1 MDNGKPREG
10 QLCRLVIDGY
20 ASDGAGVARLDGM
33 VVFVQGG
40 IRGEA
45 CDVRLTHVGRSAL
58 WGRVEEVVNPSP
70 ARIFPRCL
78 HYTKCGGCQFRHMN
92 YAEELEAKRIRVED
106 ALRRLGGAEIHV
118 SAILGAEQ
126 VDRYRNK
133 AQFPVAKGPRIG
145 FYRPRSHDVI
155 DVDDCLLQG
164 EAAARLRGAVKEW
177 MAEYSIPAYN
187 ERTFTGLVR
196 HVYVR
201 TNRAGRSL
209 CCLLVNGRGVPRE
222 AELVRA
228 LRRAEPNLAGI
239 VLGVN
244 EKHNN
249 VILGDSYRT
258 LWGEDFLSDTLC
270 GLTFRLS
277 VPSFY
282 QVNPAQTEVLYG
294 KALEFAGLTGAETV
308 LDLYCGIGTI
318 SLVMARKAGMVWGAE
333 VVPQAVDDAIA
344 NAQRNHIENARFLC
358 ADAGEAARYLEG
370 EGVRPDVVCV
380 DPPRK
385 GLAEDVVDTIADM
398 GPERVVYVSCDPG
411 TLGRDVKRFAG
422 RGYTL
427 KKAVAVDMFPRT
439 AHVETVVLLSKGE
452 IDSKKVRVEFSLE
465 DMDMSGFQKG
475 ATYEQIKAY
484 VLEHSGLKVSSLYI
498 SQIKRKCGLEVGQN
512 YNLSK
517 KEDAKVPQCPPEKES
532 AIREALKFYNLI

>member
-201 TNRAGRSL
+201 TNRSGRSL

-344 NAQRNHIENARFLC
+344 NARRNHIENARFLC

>member
-106 ALRRLGGAEIHV
+106 ALRRLGGADIHV

-228 LRRAEPNLAGI
+228 LRRAEPNLAGV

-318 SLVMARKAGMVWGAE
+318 SLVMARKAGMVWGGE

-398 GPERVVYVSCDPG
+398 GPQRVVYVSCDPG

-422 RGYTL
+422 RDYTL

-439 AHVETVVLLSKGE
+439 AHVETVCLLSKLNVKHHIEVE
-452 IDSKKVRVEFSLE
+452 ITMDELDLTAAESK
-465 DMDMSGFQKG
+465 
-475 ATYEQIKAY
+475 ATYDEIKAY
-484 VLEHSGLKVSSLYI
+484 VLEKFGFKVSQLYI
-498 SQIKRKCGLEVGQN
+498 AQIKRKCGIIERKN
-512 YNLSK
+512 YNQSK
-517 KEDAKVPQCPPEKES
+517 KEDAKVPKCPPEKEA
-532 AIREALKFYNLI
+532 AIMDALKHFQMIP

>member
-10 QLCRLVIDGY
+10 QLCRLVVDGY

-249 VILGDSYRT
+249 VILGDSYRA

-398 GPERVVYVSCDPG
+398 GPQRVVYVSCDPG

-439 AHVETVVLLSKGE
+439 AHVETVVLLSKLNTKQHIE
-452 IDSKKVRVEFSLE
+452 VELNLDELDLTSAESK
-465 DMDMSGFQKG
+465 
-475 ATYEQIKAY
+475 ATYEEIKTY
-484 VLEHSGLKVSSLYI
+484 VLEHTGLKVSHLYI
-498 SQIKRKCGLEVGQN
+498 AQVKQKYGIIEREN
-512 YNLSK
+512 YNKPKSVNSRQPK
-517 KEDAKVPQCPPEKES
+517 CPSEKEA
-532 AIREALKFYNLI
+532 AITEALKHFGMI

>member
-106 ALRRLGGAEIHV
+106 ALRRLGGADIHV

-228 LRRAEPNLAGI
+228 LRRAEPNLAGV

-318 SLVMARKAGMVWGAE
+318 SLVMARKAGMVWGGE

-398 GPERVVYVSCDPG
+398 GPQRVVYVSCDPG

-422 RGYTL
+422 RDYTL

>member
-106 ALRRLGGAEIHV
+106 ALRRLGGADIHV

-228 LRRAEPNLAGI
+228 LRRAEPNLAGV

-318 SLVMARKAGMVWGAE
+318 SLVMARKAGMVWGGE

-398 GPERVVYVSCDPG
+398 GPQRVVYVSCDPG

-422 RGYTL
+422 RDYTL

-465 DMDMSGFQKG
+465 DMDMSEFQDG
-475 ATYEQIKAY
+475 ATYPQIKEY
-484 VLEHSGLKVSSLYI
+484 VLEHTGLKVSNLYI
-498 SQIKRKCGLEVGQN
+498 SQIKRKCGLEVGKN
-512 YNLSK
+512 YNLPKS
-517 KEDAKVPQCPPEKES
+517 EDSRQPQCPPEKEK
-532 AIREALKFYNLI
+532 AIREAFKYFGMI

>member
-222 AELVRA
+222 VELVRA
-228 LRRAEPNLAGI
+228 LRRAEPNLAGV

-398 GPERVVYVSCDPG
+398 GPQRVVYVSCDPG

-452 IDSKKVRVEFSLE
+452 VDSKKIRVEFSLE
-465 DMDMSGFQKG
+465 DMDMSEFQDG
-475 ATYEQIKAY
+475 ATYTQIKDY
-484 VLEHSGLKVSSLYI
+484 VLEHSGLKVSNLYI
-498 SQIKRKCGLEVGQN
+498 SQIKRKCGIEVGKN
-512 YNLSK
+512 YNLPKS
-517 KEDAKVPQCPPEKES
+517 EDSRQPLCPPEKEK
-532 AIREALKFYNLI
+532 AIMEAFKYFGMI